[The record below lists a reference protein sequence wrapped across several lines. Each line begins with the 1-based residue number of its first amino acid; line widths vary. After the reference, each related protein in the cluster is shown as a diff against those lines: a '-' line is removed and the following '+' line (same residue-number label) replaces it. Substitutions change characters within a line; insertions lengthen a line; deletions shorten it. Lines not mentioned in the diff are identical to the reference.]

1 MPVICR
7 SAKKKTR
14 LPSDVLNEPEKWGG
28 ILDEFPA
35 RLKKMRER
43 QRKSRRVLSEL
54 CGLPPDAVRRY
65 ERGEAKPSMDALI
78 KLADYFEVSID
89 YLIGRSDYK
98 L

>member
-1 MPVICR
+1 M
-7 SAKKKTR
+7 
-14 LPSDVLNEPEKWGG
+14 E
-28 ILDEFPA
+28 EFPA